1 MKISFSMALIKAYH
15 AQADVLR
22 PNAAKLGLSIGQPK
36 LLLYLRRHNGCMQK
50 ELAEFCGIEPATVSR
65 ILGKMERQGLIR
77 REAVADNKRAAAV
90 SLTDLGDELGRQM
103 LEFREQ
109 VEEAGLRGF
118 SPEERET
125 FYDYLIRFHANLTVE
140 EDLQ

>member
-1 MKISFSMALIKAYH
+1 MKIPFSIALIKACH

-77 REAVADNKRAAAV
+77 REAVADNKRATAV
-90 SLTDLGDELGRQM
+90 SLTDLGTELGRQM
-103 LEFREQ
+103 LEFRDQ

-140 EDLQ
+140 EDPQ